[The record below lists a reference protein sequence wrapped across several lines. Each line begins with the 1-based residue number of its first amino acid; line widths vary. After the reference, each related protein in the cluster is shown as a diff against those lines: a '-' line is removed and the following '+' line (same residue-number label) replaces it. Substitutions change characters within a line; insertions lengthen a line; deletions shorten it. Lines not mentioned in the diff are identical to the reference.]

1 MKNSKIPYIRWLP
14 LILIGIIFY
23 KSLNSLDAIKSF
35 VNLVISVLVPL
46 IWAMVIAYIVHPAV
60 KRLESLPRINR
71 TYSIAIVYLVLLGL
85 IITLGVVVV
94 PRLVLNITELVN
106 RLPQLIVTLETF
118 LADSIASLKNYSF
131 SQYIDF
137 TAVDEYISHIS
148 GIFDTFITTLLD
160 SVLGFG
166 SGVFKFF
173 MGLIISIYILK
184 DKEAFGRGIK
194 RFMYASFSK
203 ETTTYL
209 LELFRDSDRIFSS
222 YIIGKLLDSVIV
234 GVIAFLGFNVLGT
247 PYTLLLAMIIGV
259 TNMIPYFGPFIGAVP
274 VTIII
279 LFFDPI
285 LAVWSVLFIFI
296 LQQLDGYVIGPK
308 ILGQSMGMSPF
319 WIILAILIGGGLF
332 GLLGMLVGVPVMAIV
347 RNVAIKSIN
356 HKLDEKEIT
365 VT

>member
-14 LILIGIIFY
+14 ILLIGIVFY
-23 KSLNSLDAIKSF
+23 KSLNSLDAIRNF
-35 VNLVISVLVPL
+35 LNLLIGVLVPL

-60 KRLESLPRINR
+60 KKLETFPKINR
-71 TYSIAIVYLVLLGL
+71 NISIAAVYLMLLGL
-85 IITLGVVVV
+85 IVTLAVVVV
-94 PRLVLNITELVN
+94 PRLVLSITELVN
-106 RLPQLIVTLETF
+106 RLPQLIVTLEDF
-118 LADSIASLKNYSF
+118 LASSIANLKNYSF

-137 TAVDEYISHIS
+137 TAVDEYIGHIS
-148 GIFDTFITTLLD
+148 SVFDTFITTLLD

-166 SGVFKFF
+166 FGLFKFF

-184 DKEAFGRGIK
+184 DKEVFARGIK
-194 RFMYASFSK
+194 KFLYASFS
-203 ETTTYL
+203 EEQTQYF
-209 LELFRDSDRIFSS
+209 LELFKDSDKIFSA
-222 YIIGKLLDSVIV
+222 YIVGKLLDSVIV
-234 GVIAFLGFNVLGT
+234 GILAFLGFNVLGA

-279 LFFDPI
+279 LFFDPVMAI
-285 LAVWSVLFIFI
+285 WGVVFIFV

-332 GLLGMLVGVPVMAIV
+332 GLLGMLVGVPVMAIL
-347 RNVAIKSIN
+347 RNVAMKSIN
-356 HKLDEKEIT
+356 HRLDEKNII
-365 VT
+365 VK